1 MPTAP
6 FPVSPELTAIAISY
20 RNRRLIADEVLP
32 RVPVGKAEFKYMK
45 FAAADQ
51 LLIPDTKVGRKSQP
65 NVVEIGAT
73 ETPGV
78 CVDYAL
84 MDAVPQADIDNAP
97 PNYDPLAIAT
107 EYIAS
112 LLDLQREARVASLLT
127 STANWAAGNQ
137 TTLSGTSQWSDYANS
152 NPLDAVL
159 TAADACVLRPNVMV
173 IGAQAFTKLRQ
184 HPKIVGAVFGNA
196 ATAGAVMADQLA
208 ELLGFEAVYVG
219 EAFVNTAKKG
229 QAATLS
235 RAWGKDCVLLYRD
248 RAAANI
254 GTTAGFTASFGG
266 KQAYQWWDNSVGAR
280 GAQMVKVADSVA
292 EVMCASDLGYL
303 FKNAVA

>member
-51 LLIPDTKVGRKSQP
+51 LTIPDTRVGRKSRP
-65 NVVEIGAT
+65 NVVEIGAS
-73 ETPGV
+73 EVAGV
-78 CVDYAL
+78 CLDYAL
-84 MDAVPQADIDNAP
+84 MDAVPRQDIDNAP
-97 PNYDPLAIAT
+97 PGYDPLAVAA
-107 EYIAS
+107 EYITS
-112 LLDLQREARVASLLT
+112 LLDLQREARVAALLT
-127 STANWAAGNQ
+127 STANWAAANQ
-137 TTLSGTSQWSDYANS
+137 ATLSGTSQWSDFTNS
-152 NPLDAVL
+152 NPLDAIL
-159 TAADACVLRPNVMV
+159 SAADSCVLRPNIMV
-173 IGAQAFTKLRQ
+173 IGVQAFTKLRQ

-196 ATAGAVMADQLA
+196 ATAGAVMAAQLA
-208 ELLGFEAVYVG
+208 DLLGFEAVYVG

-229 QAATLS
+229 QNPSLA

-254 GTTAGFTASFGG
+254 GTTAGFTASFQG
-266 KQAYQWWDNSVGAR
+266 KQAYQWFDQSMGAR
-280 GAQMVKVADSVA
+280 GAEMVKVADSVA